1 MYAIQIHWD
10 YWKVVI
16 RTKVKVTIIQ
26 KIIRTLKIKNIIG
39 EILKVNRQ
47 KAKNLNNITVEKVN
61 KGNGEEGIKNKFS
74 WAEKTL
80 KQGC

>member
-1 MYAIQIHWD
+1 MRLLKGCHTDKSKSY
-10 YWKVVI
+10 YY
-16 RTKVKVTIIQ
+16 TK

-47 KAKNLNNITVEKVN
+47 KAKKLNNITVEKLN

-80 KQGC
+80 KHGC